1 MRFLFG
7 EYTVEIDVS
16 ATREFYSREMSE
28 NDCVCS
34 GCENFRKFAEVCPE
48 EIKRAFAEL
57 GIDNMKKVA
66 EIIPYDC
73 SRADYE
79 KNGGNFYGG
88 FFPVVG
94 RVIGDEPIIPNNST
108 RQITDRFEFF
118 LWGHCANFDYF
129 PKPTLQIDINA
140 WIPWL
145 ITAENGYVV

>member
-1 MRFLFG
+1 MRFSFG
-7 EYTVEIDVS
+7 EYTVEIDVA
-16 ATREFYSREMSE
+16 ATREFYSREIPE

-34 GCENFRKFAEVCPE
+34 GCENFRKFAEECPE
-48 EIKRAFAEL
+48 EIKNAFAEL
-57 GIDNMKKVA
+57 GIDNIKQVA

-73 SRADYE
+73 EKADYE
-79 KNGGNFYGG
+79 KNGGNLYGG
-88 FFPVVG
+88 FFPVIGKVVG
-94 RVIGDEPIIPNNST
+94 AGTIIPNKST

-145 ITAENGYVV
+145 IAKENEYVV